1 MVAVKLSIVDAL
13 VVAVVSVAASIAM
26 TGVIL
31 PAPSSIPLLAVTTP
45 IESTKVTSSYVM
57 VPATE
62 ILPLIT
68 ASPLTVKSPL
78 ISPPLERAVLAIPTH
93 YESVAL

>member
-1 MVAVKLSIVDAL
+1 MAAVKLSIVDAL
-13 VVAVVSVAASIAM
+13 VVVVVSVAASIAM
-26 TGVIL
+26 TGVML

-45 IESTKVTSSYVM
+45 IESTKVTSSYVI

-78 ISPPLERAVLAIPTH
+78 IFPPPERAVLAMPTH
-93 YESVAL
+93 FESVAL

>member
-1 MVAVKLSIVDAL
+1 MLDAL
-13 VVAVVSVAASIAM
+13 VVVVVEVAASIAI

-57 VPATE
+57 VPATD
-62 ILPLIT
+62 ILPPNSAL
-68 ASPLTVKSPL
+68 PLTVKSPL
-78 ISPPLERAVLAIPTH
+78 KCCYHLKLCLQYLPILSL
-93 YESVAL
+93 

>member
-1 MVAVKLSIVDAL
+1 MLDAL
-13 VVAVVSVAASIAM
+13 VVVVVEVAASIDI

-45 IESTKVTSSYVM
+45 IESTKVTSSYVI
-57 VPATE
+57 VPATD

-78 ISPPLERAVLAIPTH
+78 IFQPPERAVLAIPTH
-93 YESVAL
+93 FESVAL